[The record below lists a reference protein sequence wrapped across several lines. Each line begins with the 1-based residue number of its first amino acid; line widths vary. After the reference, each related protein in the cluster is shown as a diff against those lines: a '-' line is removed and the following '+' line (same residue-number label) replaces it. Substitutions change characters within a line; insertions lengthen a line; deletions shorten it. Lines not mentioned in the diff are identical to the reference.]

1 MFKNKKILALA
12 AHPDDIEFSC
22 GATMKRLSE
31 LGNEIHYAVFSPCNK
46 SLPDGME
53 DNVLFQEMV
62 RASQHMGISKE
73 KIYTYDYPVREFY
86 TNRQNIL
93 EDLIV
98 LKKKIRP
105 DVVFIPNSNDIHQD
119 HQVMHNEGVRAFKHS
134 VLLGYELP
142 WNNLSSITNFFFKLE
157 KAHLEAKV
165 RAIDEYKSQNSR
177 FYKSADFYYS
187 LAKVRGTQINE
198 EYAECFEWIR
208 GSF

>member
-62 RASQHMGISKE
+62 RASQHMGISTE

-98 LKKKIRP
+98 LKKEIRP
-105 DVVFIPNSNDIHQD
+105 DIVFIPNSNDIHQD

-142 WNNLSSITNFFFKLE
+142 WNNLNSITNFFFKLE
-157 KAHLEAKV
+157 KLHIEAKIK
-165 RAIDEYKSQNSR
+165 AIDEYKSQSSR